1 MLKALY
7 ILLLLL
13 SPVVIAAQD
22 IGLTQQDFDDVYLN
36 EIKEENMQLSAR
48 IKTFPDAVKEINKQA
63 AQAIRNSDY
72 TSALSFAYKLDSIDP
87 KNADIKNFKGKMLAK
102 TGDRKQA
109 VKSFNDAIK
118 LNPDNR
124 WFYIN
129 KAGAQAD
136 AGILAEALLT
146 IQELNSRFPRWS
158 IGYNYKGALLH
169 ALNKDKEAVEAYTT
183 ALKNKPES
191 ALIATN
197 LGDLQL
203 LLNNRPAAVEAYKK
217 AISLQPDY
225 KRAQDKLNVAKV
237 N

>member
-1 MLKALY
+1 MLKVLY
-7 ILLLLL
+7 ILLLL

-63 AQAIRNSDY
+63 AQAIRTNDY
-72 TSALSFAYKLDSIDP
+72 KAALKFAYKLDSIDLN
-87 KNADIKNFKGKMLAK
+87 NADIKNFKGKMLAK
-102 TGDRKQA
+102 TGDIKEA
-109 VKSFNDAIK
+109 VKAFSDAVK
-118 LNPDNR
+118 LNPDNK

-136 AGILAEALLT
+136 AGMLAEALLT
-146 IQELNSRFPRWS
+146 IQELNSRFPKWS

-169 ALNKDKEAVEAYTT
+169 ALNKDKEAVDSYTT